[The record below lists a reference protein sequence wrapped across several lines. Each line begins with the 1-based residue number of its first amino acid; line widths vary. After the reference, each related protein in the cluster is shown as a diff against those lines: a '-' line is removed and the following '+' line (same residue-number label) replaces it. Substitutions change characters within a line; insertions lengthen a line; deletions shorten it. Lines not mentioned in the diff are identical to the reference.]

1 MASLFH
7 QETLHEELQL
17 RQGAAA
23 PSSAH
28 SVIARI
34 ELVLKR
40 ASTPVTPG
48 IERLFDA
55 AADQVAGPPATI
67 VSYLER
73 MFADADDGERREFE
87 RASLLATVIA
97 IPLSGSG
104 EPCGEPFKAAA
115 RDVSEGGLSLL
126 HTRAVTSELL
136 AVRWSPLGASGHH
149 INLVLEVHR
158 CQPMGPFYEVAGR
171 FAEPAL

>member
-1 MASLFH
+1 MASQFH
-7 QETLHEELQL
+7 QETRREELQL
-17 RQGAAA
+17 RQGDAA
-23 PSSAH
+23 PISGH

-34 ELVLKR
+34 ELLLER
-40 ASTPVTPG
+40 ASMLVTPA
-48 IERLFDA
+48 IDELFDA
-55 AADQVAGPPATI
+55 AADQVAGPPATMG
-67 VSYLER
+67 SYLER
-73 MFADADDGERREFE
+73 MFADADDGERRESE
-87 RASLLATVIA
+87 RASLLATVTA

-126 HTRAVTSELL
+126 HTRAVTSEFL

-149 INLVLEVHR
+149 VNLVLEVHR

-171 FAEPAL
+171 FTAPET